1 MTVFFTSISGA
12 EEPIRGLT
20 IDQAVDTALHENR
33 DLRAARIQVEEAR
46 ARLVQS
52 GLFPNPSFESSF
64 SFDSLF
70 ANEGERAFSAGI
82 SQPFSLSGRRGAQKN
97 VARADIKRA
106 FAELADIRT
115 ENRPYTINHEQV
127 QRRIVVQFNVFGRD
141 LGSVITEAKRKIG
154 SQVKLPSSDYFI
166 EYGDQFE
173 SQQRAT
179 KALTVFGIMAV
190 LGIFMMLY
198 QAFGNAGEAI
208 MVMVNLPLALIGD
221 VYAVFIVGRELSILS
236 LIGFIT
242 LFGIATRNG
251 VILITHYSQLR
262 NEKGLSLHDAIIR
275 GSLNRLNPILMT
287 ASVAALGLILLLLGE
302 PTGKEIERPL
312 AVVLLGG
319 LFTSTF
325 LNLVVIPTLYDKIET
340 WREN

>member
-1 MTVFFTSISGA
+1 M
-12 EEPIRGLT
+12 
-20 IDQAVDTALHENR
+20 
-33 DLRAARIQVEEAR
+33 
-46 ARLVQS
+46 
-52 GLFPNPSFESSF
+52 
-64 SFDSLF
+64 
-70 ANEGERAFSAGI
+70 
-82 SQPFSLSGRRGAQKN
+82 
-97 VARADIKRA
+97 
-106 FAELADIRT
+106 
-115 ENRPYTINHEQV
+115 
-127 QRRIVVQFNVFGRD
+127 VQFNVFGRD

-166 EYGDQFE
+166 EYGGQFE

-208 MVMVNLPLALIGD
+208 MVMVNLPLALIGG
-221 VYAVFIVGRELSILS
+221 VYAVFIVGRELSIPS